1 MSFQTCKMEHK
12 LRCIWFNPRA
22 FWLCIDNNANDTFK
36 VQMCCGTLDNG
47 GRWLLGGEYFFNKVC
62 MFFAHKKYSCSFAKN
77 CAWTTDTTWTVLLMS
92 LLHFC
97 VWGHFNTLTVYGGSG
112 SSYFI
117 KNTLNVLFQ
126 RWKMVLL
133 VWNDMKVSNVWPFKS
148 IFVVWSW
155 GQKQAHLLNHLSL
168 VFNAEEDL
176 KPQKVWTRKGA
187 SSLGWLDRL
196 TSSVSPCR

>member
-12 LRCIWFNPRA
+12 LRCFWFNPRA

-47 GRWLLGGEYFFNKVC
+47 GRWLLGGEEFLNKVC
-62 MFFAHKKYSCSFAKN
+62 MFFAHKKYSCSFVKLCLN
-77 CAWTTDTTWTVLLMS
+77 HWYHMDCFTDVLTTFLCLGTFQYPYS
-92 LLHFC
+92 LWRVRKLIFHQKY
-97 VWGHFNTLTVYGGSG
+97 L
-112 SSYFI
+112 
-117 KNTLNVLFQ
+117 VLFQ

-133 VWNDMKVSNVWPFKS
+133 VWNNMKVSNVWPFKS

-155 GQKQAHLLNHLSL
+155 GQKHAHLLNHLSL
-168 VFNAEEDL
+168 VFNAEQGL